1 MKEKIKKCFF
11 IIIGMCFILGTVN
24 AANLNVFGMTDAIG
38 SKDEEVTIYIS
49 LNQELEFASADLVV
63 EYDTSKLE
71 YVKYTELD
79 IFEKS
84 AMNIVKN
91 NTDTGKVAI
100 GYVSNPDSSSLT
112 KSPGQMLSITFKI
125 ISDKEE
131 TTELK
136 LKTASLNKDS
146 GEKIES
152 SDITSKIKITRKEN
166 SSKENSSEENT
177 KEKKDDTTSD
187 AKDNGKNT
195 LPKTGKGIKS
205 ISVILAIFIG
215 FSCYFYK
222 KYFYLR
228 KI

>member
-11 IIIGMCFILGTVN
+11 IIIGICLILNTVN
-24 AANLNVFGMTDAIG
+24 AANLTVFNMTGATG
-38 SKDEEVTIYIS
+38 SKNDEVTIYIS

-79 IFEKS
+79 ILNKS

-100 GYVSNPDSSSLT
+100 GYVSNPNSSSLT

-131 TTELK
+131 NTELK
-136 LKTASLNKDS
+136 LNTASLNKDS

-152 SDITSKIKITRKEN
+152 SDITSKIKIVRKEN
-166 SSKENSSEENT
+166 SSGGNT
-177 KEKKDDTTSD
+177 NETKDDTTSD

-195 LPKTGKGIKS
+195 LPKTGKEIKS
-205 ISVILAIFIG
+205 IFVILAIFIG
-215 FSCYFYK
+215 LSCYFYN

>member
-1 MKEKIKKCFF
+1 MKVKIRICLL
-11 IIIGMCFILGTVN
+11 IIIGICCMFGSVN
-24 AANLNVFGMTDAIG
+24 AVNSNVFNITDATG
-38 SKDEEVTIYIS
+38 SKGEEVTVSIS

-79 IFEKS
+79 ILQKS
-84 AMNIVKN
+84 AMSIVKN
-91 NTDTGKVAI
+91 NADTGKIAI
-100 GYVSNPDSSSLT
+100 GYVSNPDKNDLT
-112 KSPGQMLSITFKI
+112 KKPGQMLSITFKI

-136 LKTASLNKDS
+136 LKTTSLNKDS

-152 SDITSKIKITRKEN
+152 TDITSKIKIL
-166 SSKENSSEENT
+166 SKEIGSNENT
-177 KEKKDDTTSD
+177 NEKKDETKDDTTSD

-195 LPKTGKGIKS
+195 LPKTGKEIKS
-205 ISVILAIFIG
+205 IFVILAIFIG
-215 FSCYFYK
+215 LSCYFYK